1 MLFCKHVRL
10 SCVINAYL
18 LKYLVTV
25 VNGQHGQWSVMIMDT
40 PAVPSPCPVPR
51 PSKLK
56 LLSHRRYSDDRARR
70 NTHSVI
76 GRSMT
81 GEFVD
86 QSTSVS
92 LQQQQQLHCTT
103 TTTIHS
109 SVVTSTSRSTT
120 FSTVI
125 VLVSSLHM

>member
-18 LKYLVTV
+18 LTYLLTV
-25 VNGQHGQWSVMIMDT
+25 VNGQHGQWSVMTMDT

-56 LLSHRRYSDDRARR
+56 LLSHRHYSDDRARR

-92 LQQQQQLHCTT
+92 LQQQQQLLLLLLLQQFTQTHHVQHCHCTSL
-103 TTTIHS
+103 IYPH
-109 SVVTSTSRSTT
+109 VRLT
-120 FSTVI
+120 F
-125 VLVSSLHM
+125 L